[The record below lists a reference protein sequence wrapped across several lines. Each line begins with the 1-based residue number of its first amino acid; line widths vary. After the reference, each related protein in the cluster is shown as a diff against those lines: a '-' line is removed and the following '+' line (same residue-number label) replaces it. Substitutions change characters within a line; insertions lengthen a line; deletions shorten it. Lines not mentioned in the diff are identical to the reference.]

1 MIIRSSP
8 VSGTGNFGCGEF
20 RVPGYKNFE
29 TAQMQPTYHVCAVAF
44 PSFQQ
49 TDG

>member
-1 MIIRSSP
+1 MIIRRSP
-8 VSGTGNFGCGEF
+8 VSGTGNFGCGGF

-29 TAQMQPTYHVCAVAF
+29 TAQLPPTYHVFAGAF
-44 PSFQQ
+44 PAVRQ

>member
-20 RVPGYKNFE
+20 RVPDYKNSE
-29 TAQMQPTYHVCAVAF
+29 TVQMQPTYRAF
-44 PSFQQ
+44 AGGIPSLQQ

>member
-1 MIIRSSP
+1 MIIRRSP

-20 RVPGYKNFE
+20 CVPDYKNFE
-29 TAQMQPTYHVCAVAF
+29 TVQMQPAHRAFAGGF
-44 PSFQQ
+44 PSLQQ